1 MIVQFPAGKP
11 LISTL
16 PVANVH
22 VGCVTVPVITVAGV
36 AGCASIVA
44 LVEADEVHPEDVKVT
59 VNVYVVLADNPEK
72 LAVAVEPVIVAPPGF
87 AVTVHAVTGKPL
99 NATVAVAVAHVG

>member
-1 MIVQFPAGKP
+1 MI
-11 LISTL
+11 T
-16 PVANVH
+16 
-22 VGCVTVPVITVAGV
+22 
-36 AGCASIVA
+36 A
-44 LVEADEVHPEDVKVT
+44 LLEATEVHPEDVNVT